1 MAARTMAE
9 RLLEEGRQQGRQ
21 EVRQEGRQE
30 VRREVLLDLLAER
43 FGRVP
48 GDVAE
53 RVRSAG
59 VDELKIWSRAVLRAP
74 DLAAVFKSAA

>member
-9 RLLEEGRQQGRQ
+9 RLREEGRQQGRQ
-21 EVRQEGRQE
+21 EVR
-30 VRREVLLDLLAER
+30 REVLLDQLAER

-59 VDELKIWSRAVLRAP
+59 MDELKVWSRAVLRAP
-74 DLAAVFKSAA
+74 DLAGIFKSAA

>member
-1 MAARTMAE
+1 MVARTMAG
-9 RLLEEGRQQGRQ
+9 RLLEEGRQ
-21 EVRQEGRQE
+21 EGRGE
-30 VRREVLLDLLAER
+30 ILLDQLAER

-59 VDELKIWSRAVLRAP
+59 VDELKVWSRAVLRAP
-74 DLAAVFKSAA
+74 DLAGVFKSAA